1 MASRAAHPQVDGF
14 ELIPPGS
21 TRPQV
26 DDPQHPLTPGHLTS
40 QIIEPVFYFKAC
52 TTDARAREK
61 QPMTAQPVDT
71 TPPTKQA
78 HNTPQHAPQ
87 HTAQHTA
94 QHTVQEDPQGVAQE
108 AAQRSSWQVLDEPA
122 TVRFLPSGTPLAL
135 RWRGGIWQVIGNPVK
150 WSSSSSWWEPA
161 TPPPTTP
168 LTTPLTASLD
178 DPPTTPLDTA
188 LDAVFG
194 TASGAVVGAA
204 GDVRLRG
211 QGSVVTTRFWRFQA
225 QTGPASPVLEF
236 DMSADQRWP
245 DWRLRRVATVND
257 Y

>member
-1 MASRAAHPQVDGF
+1 MTASRAGHPQVDGF
-14 ELIPPGS
+14 ELIPSGS
-21 TRPQV
+21 TRSQV
-26 DDPQHPLTPGHLTS
+26 DGPQHPLTSGHPTS
-40 QIIEPVFYFKAC
+40 QIIEPVFYFKLC

-71 TPPTKQA
+71 TPPTESAQ
-78 HNTPQHAPQ
+78 NAPQ
-87 HTAQHTA
+87 HTAQRTA
-94 QHTVQEDPQGVAQE
+94 QEDSQGVAEE

-236 DMSADQRWP
+236 DMTADARWE